1 MMKKAIESLTAL
13 ILLFLISSFSAT
25 NITAQETR
33 DLDPFT
39 GIGIAISADV
49 FYTPGNGH
57 KITIEGNSK
66 DVKDLITKV
75 ENGYL
80 KLKYDDWK
88 MKRSKLTIYITS
100 KELDKVGLS
109 GSGDFKSDKPV
120 SSEEMTIAISG
131 SGTVLFTSLEAEEV
145 DVKISGSGDAILEK
159 GRAEEVEVKISG
171 SGKVL
176 AEYFETSEFSAGIS
190 GSGSVRMT
198 VIDELEARTS
208 GSGSIYY
215 HGRPQVNSSSSGS
228 GKVKSL

>member
-1 MMKKAIESLTAL
+1 MKKAIESLTAL
-13 ILLFLISSFSAT
+13 ILLFLISSFSGSDLM
-25 NITAQETR
+25 AQETR

-49 FYTPGNGH
+49 FYTPGNSH
-57 KITIEGNSK
+57 EIRIEGNSK
-66 DVKDLITKV
+66 DVKDLVTKV

-109 GSGDFKSDKPV
+109 GSGDFKSEKPV
-120 SSEEMTIAISG
+120 RSEEITIAISG
-131 SGTVLFTSLEAEEV
+131 SGTVLFTNLEAEEV
-145 DVKISGSGDAILEK
+145 DVKISGSGDVILEK
-159 GRAEEVEVKISG
+159 GRAEEVDVKISG
-171 SGKVL
+171 SGNVL

-190 GSGSVRMT
+190 GSGSVRIT
-198 VIDELEARTS
+198 VQDELETRIS

-215 HGRPQVNSSSSGS
+215 HGTPQLNTTSSGS
-228 GKVKSL
+228 GKVRSL